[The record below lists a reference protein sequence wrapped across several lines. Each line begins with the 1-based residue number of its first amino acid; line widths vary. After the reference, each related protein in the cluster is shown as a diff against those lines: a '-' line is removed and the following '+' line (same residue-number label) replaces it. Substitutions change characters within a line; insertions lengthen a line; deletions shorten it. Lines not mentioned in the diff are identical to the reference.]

1 MKKTLLLKTVLA
13 GLVLL
18 FAVTNIGYALTIS
31 GRITNAKTRF
41 IHFRSCWDRRDS
53 FQLDEK
59 GYFSATLSISPYEKS
74 FDLSWVAKDGYG
86 RGVYMLLD
94 PDDVV
99 SITGNNKGGRVEFIK
114 GNVARKNYLND
125 LLEKTSGLNH
135 RKYDFGEE
143 KRDSIDREIFRYLD
157 TLFIEDPV
165 LAIEAIGFMRY
176 TLFSEGDSWKKFPH
190 IWQSLES
197 VPADVKEN
205 SFTYKKLNNRLWPG
219 KTMLELS
226 FVDTSKISH
235 RSDEWSGKPILL
247 MFGSSWCRP
256 CRLNNQA
263 YLAQYERLKDKIVLL
278 NISTEEYFSDWQK
291 YALKNRLPWQQ
302 GFWVSDESIDE
313 DGLRENYHLNFVPL
327 DILID
332 QNRKIIRFNPSID
345 EVLAFLNK
353 K

>member
-1 MKKTLLLKTVLA
+1 MPMAWLLWGLLA
-13 GLVLL
+13 
-18 FAVTNIGYALTIS
+18 FFPASMAALTIS
-31 GRITNAKTRF
+31 GRITNAKSNYV
-41 IHFRSCWDRRDS
+41 HFRSCWDRRDS

-59 GYFSATLSISPYEKS
+59 GYFSATLSISPYEKI
-74 FDLSWVAKDGYG
+74 FHLSWKIKGGYG
-86 RGVYMLLD
+86 QMIYMQLD

-99 SITGNNKGGRVEFIK
+99 EITGNQKGGSTKFIK
-114 GNVARKNYLND
+114 GNVERKNYLND

-165 LAIEAIGFMRY
+165 LAIETIGFMRY

-190 IWQSLES
+190 VWQSLES

-219 KTMLELS
+219 RTMLELS

-247 MFGSSWCRP
+247 RFGNSWCSA
-256 CRLNNQA
+256 CALNDQT
-263 YLAQYERLKDKIVLL
+263 YRAQYEEVKDKIVLL
-278 NISTEEYFSDWQK
+278 SISTEEYFSDWQK
-291 YALKNRLPWQQ
+291 YVRKNPLPWQQ
-302 GFWVSDESIDE
+302 GFWVSDESIDS
-313 DGLRENYHLNFVPL
+313 DGLWESYHLNAVPL

-332 QNRKIIRFNPSID
+332 QNRKIISFNPSID
-345 EVLAFLNK
+345 EVLAFINK

>member
-1 MKKTLLLKTVLA
+1 MPMAWLLWGLLA
-13 GLVLL
+13 FFPGSME
-18 FAVTNIGYALTIS
+18 ALTIS
-31 GRITNAKTRF
+31 GRITNAESSYV
-41 IHFRSCWDRRDS
+41 HFRSCWDRRDS
-53 FQLDEK
+53 FRLDEK
-59 GYFSATLSISPYEKS
+59 GNFNATLNISPYEKI
-74 FDLSWVAKDGYG
+74 FHLSWKIKNGYG
-86 RGVYMLLD
+86 QMIYMLLD
-94 PDDVV
+94 PNDVLE
-99 SITGNNKGGRVEFIK
+99 ITGNQKGGSVKFIK
-114 GNVARKNYLND
+114 GDVARKNYLND

-135 RKYDFGEE
+135 QKYDFGEE

-157 TLFIEDPV
+157 TLFLEDPV
-165 LAIEAIGFMRY
+165 LAIESIGFMRY
-176 TLFSEGDSWKKFPH
+176 TLFADEYSWTKFPH
-190 IWQSLES
+190 VWQSLES

-219 KTMLELS
+219 RAMLELS

-247 MFGSSWCRP
+247 MFGSSWCKP
-256 CRLNNQA
+256 CRLNNQV

-278 NISTEEYFSDWQK
+278 NISTEEYFSDWQE

-302 GFWVSDESIDE
+302 GFWVSDESLDE

-327 DILID
+327 NILID
-332 QNRKIIRFNPSID
+332 QNRKIISFDPSID